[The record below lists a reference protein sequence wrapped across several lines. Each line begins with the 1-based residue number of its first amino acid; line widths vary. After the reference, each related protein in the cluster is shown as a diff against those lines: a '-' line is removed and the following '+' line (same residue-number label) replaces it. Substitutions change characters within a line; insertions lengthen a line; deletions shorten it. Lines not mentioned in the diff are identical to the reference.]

1 MHYETVGTK
10 IANMLPEKL
19 LNLKFDNFNKRI
31 TQWLTIDF
39 KKLRIITYN
48 TIVQLYRVKKNKI
61 DNKYDCCLLLKK
73 IKVYFQR
80 IFFFS
85 FHLIVPYIVSIYFM
99 FLYCFYFN
107 ILKYVIA
114 KTLGG
119 LP

>member
-1 MHYETVGTK
+1 MFTHNLKKKKWLRECKNKTATGMHYETVGTK

-80 IFFFS
+80 IFFF
-85 FHLIVPYIVSIYFM
+85 
-99 FLYCFYFN
+99 
-107 ILKYVIA
+107 
-114 KTLGG
+114 
-119 LP
+119 